1 MVLVLEGEGWNPKIL
16 LRLPEAKANIT
27 MWLVGKEQKLR
38 EQKRLDTVVVL
49 TVSYAEALFGIDQ
62 PKQRG
67 EIRVRFWGEYGHK
80 TET

>member
-1 MVLVLEGEGWNPKIL
+1 
-16 LRLPEAKANIT
+16 

>member
-1 MVLVLEGEGWNPKIL
+1 
-16 LRLPEAKANIT
+16 
-27 MWLVGKEQKLR
+27 LVGKEQKLR

-49 TVSYAEALFGIDQ
+49 TVSYADTLFGIDQ
-62 PKQRG
+62 PKQRR